1 VLHETLSTK
10 LLSAAA
16 EAETRRRQIE
26 AMRHDDEAK
35 LREARR
41 ENEAL
46 RDELEAMITGSK
58 RTDVGLVSLSCL
70 AYCRPWPVLVLH

>member
-1 VLHETLSTK
+1 VTVLHRTLGAK
-10 LLSAAA
+10 LLAANA

-35 LREARR
+35 LRAARR

-46 RDELEAMITGSK
+46 RDELEAMISGAK
-58 RTDVGLVSLSCL
+58 RTDIGLVT
-70 AYCRPWPVLVLH
+70 